1 VGLATPAVKSS
12 HDTAEERPGGR
23 SPAPFLVL
31 GCYLLGALYLTAR
44 VWVNP
49 AVLAQSGD
57 MHDVDQMSWF
67 MRYSELAVAHF
78 HLPALVTSAMNAP
91 HTVNLMWNTS
101 LLLPGIIM
109 SPITAIAGPQVS
121 LNLLLVLGFAGS
133 AASLYFVLRR
143 WGASIIA
150 SAIGG
155 ALYGFSPAMIASGIG
170 HYHLVLALVPP
181 LIIDAL
187 LRIVTGRG
195 SAIRNAL
202 WLGLLAAVQ
211 LFIGE
216 EALIDTIIAGAVLL
230 IVLAACRPRGLV
242 QQARRSLAGL
252 ATAAGVAL
260 VLCSYGL
267 WKQFHGVSLAS
278 SGAIPVVQHLHKLT
292 HLYTIPYAFVVPSS
306 KMIIH
311 TGASAQ
317 IYEMYPQPAPEYL
330 AYLGIPLII
339 VLLAAG
345 VYFWKQLPIRIAFLT
360 FLLLELLS
368 LGGQKIGP
376 YPGAL
381 LPWYWIQS
389 LPLLRSVLPDRLS
402 ILADGMA
409 AVVLAFAIDQVRV
422 RWANPAKG
430 WRNPAVLGV
439 GVAVLALL
447 PLVPVP
453 YSPAKANRVPAGY
466 AATWTAMHLA
476 HNARVLVVPVPNG
489 ALTNPLR
496 WYADRG
502 YPQQMIGGDFI
513 DASKRG
519 RTSRSGRSAETQLGD
534 YLNSLLGFPPPAPVV
549 VRQPTQ
555 AQVRAQMAV
564 WNPAAIVANTSP
576 DSPLGIFLIK
586 EFGRPTVQ
594 EHKWLGWLLSPTG
607 K

>member
-12 HDTAEERPGGR
+12 HDTAEERPRGR
-23 SPAPFLVL
+23 SPAPLLVL
-31 GCYLLGALYLTAR
+31 GSYLLGALYLTAR
-44 VWVNP
+44 VWVDP
-49 AVLAQSGD
+49 ASLAQSGD

-67 MRYSELAVAHF
+67 MRYSELAVTHF

-101 LLLPGIIM
+101 LLLPGVLM

-121 LNLLLVLGFAGS
+121 LNLLLVIGFAGS

-143 WGASIIA
+143 WGAGIIA
-150 SAIGG
+150 AAIGG

-170 HYHLVLALVPP
+170 HYHLVLAIVPP
-181 LIIDAL
+181 LMIDAL

-195 SAIRNAL
+195 SAIRYGL
-202 WLGLLAAVQ
+202 WLGLLAAAQ

-216 EALIDTIIAGAVLL
+216 EALIDTIIAGAVVLV
-230 IVLAACRPRGLV
+230 VLAACRPRGLL
-242 QQARRSLAGL
+242 QQARRYLVGL
-252 ATAAGVAL
+252 ATAAGAAL

-278 SGAIPVVQHLHKLT
+278 SGASPVVQHLHKLT

-317 IYEMYPQPAPEYL
+317 IVENYPQPAPEYL
-330 AYLGIPLII
+330 AYLGIPLLL

-345 VYFWKQLPIRIAFLT
+345 IYFWKQLPIRIAFLT

-389 LPLLRSVLPDRLS
+389 LPVLRSVLPDRLS
-402 ILADGMA
+402 ILADGA
-409 AVVLAFAIDQVRV
+409 AAAVLAFAIDQVRV
-422 RWANPAKG
+422 RWGNPAKG

-453 YSPAKANRVPAGY
+453 YSPARANPVPAGY
-466 AATWTAMHLA
+466 AGAWTKLHLA
-476 HNARVLVVPVPNG
+476 HDARVLMIPVPNG
-489 ALTNPLR
+489 TLTKPLR

-502 YPQQMIGGDFI
+502 YPLQMIGGDFI
-513 DASKRG
+513 DASAKG
-519 RTSRSGRSAETQLGD
+519 RASRSGRAGQTVLTNYLDNLYLGQPA
-534 YLNSLLGFPPPAPVV
+534 GPAPS
-549 VRQPTQ
+549 Q
-555 AQVRAQMAV
+555 ASIQAQMAA
-564 WNPAAIVANTSP
+564 WKPAAILVNTATST
-576 DSPLGIFLIK
+576 PLGTFLIK
-586 EFGRPTVQ
+586 EFGQPTVLD
-594 EHKWLGWLLSPTG
+594 HRWLGWLLSRSGT
-607 K
+607 